1 MRKEMNIYK
10 CNNCGKIIEDIKG
23 EEKEIICC
31 GEKMQKA
38 VANSVDAAFEKHI
51 PQYEIKEDK
60 IIARVN
66 HVMEEEHY
74 IEWIAIVNEKKEIRV
89 NLQPND
95 STEVEF
101 PYMENA
107 TIYAYCNKH
116 GLWKNEVEK

>member
-31 GEKMQKA
+31 GEKMKKA

-51 PQYEIKEDK
+51 PQYEVKGEK

-74 IEWIAIVNEKKEIRV
+74 IEWIAIVNDKEEIRV
-89 NLQPND
+89 NLKPND